1 MVKAAGVGAEI
12 VNLGG
17 TARAVL
23 LLRLLRLQRLPR
35 QGAGRLGVGGGDG
48 SVDQGTHHRGMYEM
62 DTHVCVQA
70 FHSSTLSHI
79 VVRTTPMK

>member
-1 MVKAAGVGAEI
+1 MS
-12 VNLGG
+12 
-17 TARAVL
+17 R
-23 LLRLLRLQRLPR
+23 LRFSMASTSSR
-35 QGAGRLGVGGGDG
+35 QGITLCVCVGGEWTYGRLGVGGGDG

>member
-1 MVKAAGVGAEI
+1 MLCRDYVSVWPRPLRAKVSHSVCVLGASGRMVVWGW
-12 VNLGG
+12 
-17 TARAVL
+17 
-23 LLRLLRLQRLPR
+23 
-35 QGAGRLGVGGGDG
+35 GGGDG